1 MRVLVPNEKYVGSA
15 APGAMRD
22 LTDEGFWNSY
32 WEEHVHI
39 SGEIRREDASL
50 QVQAIL
56 DVIDRHLPA
65 KGASVLEVGG
75 APGGYL
81 AYIHRRCDCRCAI
94 LDYSSSGCALAEK
107 NFKAL
112 GIELD
117 VYQRD
122 LFAAQLENRFDFV
135 YSLGL
140 IEHFDDFGAVV
151 AAQAKLVK
159 RGGTLLIGVPNFGGV
174 NGWFARRID
183 RARFESHNLAA
194 MDAAGWDGFE
204 QELGLQR
211 SFRGYVGG
219 FEPGVFATPTASS
232 AVGARLLSFGANQ
245 ISRVLTNHFVVLRRL
260 NRPWLSG
267 YLMGVWRVPEEVSS
281 IGGRPDRPGR

>member
-1 MRVLVPNEKYVGSA
+1 M
-15 APGAMRD
+15 
-22 LTDEGFWNSY
+22 
-32 WEEHVHI
+32 
-39 SGEIRREDASL
+39 
-50 QVQAIL
+50 QAIL

-65 KGASVLEVGG
+65 GGASVLEVGG

-94 LDYSSSGCALAEK
+94 LDYSSSGCALARE

-112 GIELD
+112 GVELD

-122 LFAAQLENRFDFV
+122 LFAAGLPNHFDFV

-159 RGGTLLIGVPNFGGV
+159 PGGALLIGVPNFRGV

-183 RARFESHNLAA
+183 RARFDSHNLAA

-204 QELGLQR
+204 QELGLR
-211 SFRGYVGG
+211 RLFRGYVGG
-219 FEPGVFATPTASS
+219 FEPGVFATRACSP
-232 AVGARLLSFGANQ
+232 AVGARLLSFGASQ
-245 ISRVLTNHFVVLRRL
+245 MARVLTYHFTVLRRF

-267 YLMGVWRVPEEVSS
+267 YLIGVWRVF
-281 IGGRPDRPGR
+281 

>member
-1 MRVLVPNEKYVGSA
+1 MPVPDEKA
-15 APGAMRD
+15 TAPGATRD
-22 LTDEGFWNSY
+22 LTDEDFWNSY
-32 WEEHVHI
+32 WEDDAHT
-39 SGEIRREDASL
+39 SREIRRESASL

-65 KGASVLEVGG
+65 GGASVLEVGG

-81 AYIHRRCDCRCAI
+81 AYIHRGCNCRCAI
-94 LDYSSSGCALAEK
+94 LDYSSSGCALARE

-122 LFAAQLENRFDFV
+122 LFAAGLPNHFDFV

-140 IEHFDDFGAVV
+140 IEHFDDFSAVV

-159 RGGTLLIGVPNFGGV
+159 PGGALLIGVPNFRGV

-183 RARFESHNLAA
+183 RARFNSHNLAA

-211 SFRGYVGG
+211 LFRGYVGG
-219 FEPGVFATPTASS
+219 FEPGVFATRPCFPG
-232 AVGARLLSFGANQ
+232 VGARLLSFGAIQ
-245 ISRVLTNHFVVLRRL
+245 MARMLTYHFAVLRRF

-267 YLMGVWRVPEEVSS
+267 YLIGVWRVL
-281 IGGRPDRPGR
+281 

>member
-1 MRVLVPNEKYVGSA
+1 MPE
-15 APGAMRD
+15 
-22 LTDEGFWNSY
+22 LTDEGYWNSY
-32 WEEHVHI
+32 WEGHVHT
-39 SGEIRREDASL
+39 SREVGREGSSL
-50 QVQAIL
+50 QAQAIL
-56 DVIDRHLPA
+56 DVIDCHLPPS
-65 KGASVLEVGG
+65 GASVLEVGG

-94 LDYSSSGCALAEK
+94 LDYSSSGCALARE

-112 GIELD
+112 GVELD
-117 VYQRD
+117 VYQQD
-122 LFAAQLENRFDFV
+122 LFAAALANRFDFV

-159 RGGTLLIGVPNFGGV
+159 QGGILLIGVPNFRGV

-194 MDAAGWDGFE
+194 MDAVGWDAFE
-204 QELGLQR
+204 HELGLQR
-211 SFRGYVGG
+211 LFRGYVGG
-219 FEPGVFATPTASS
+219 FEPSVFATPAASD
-232 AVGARLLSFGANQ
+232 AVGARLLAFGARQ
-245 ISRVLTNHFVVLRRL
+245 LARVLTYHLAVLRRF

-267 YLMGVWRVPEEVSS
+267 YLMGVWRVP
-281 IGGRPDRPGR
+281 